1 MSSLSIMKHLVLNLL
16 LLFIGCLYCAAQSP
30 VRELEK
36 LKLILKDKSQ
46 LDARKQRRID
56 FLKVSLENKG
66 LDLKDKYLI
75 NLQLYN
81 EYKSFQYDKAFYYAH
96 QLQQLSHQL
105 KDPAKIAYAKLKL
118 GFILLSSG
126 MFKETFDSL
135 STLKIK
141 QLPDSVKR
149 EYYLLSARTY
159 YDLADFD
166 QDDYYTRIYKTK
178 ASLYVDS
185 ALKLCNIHSF
195 EYTYYSG
202 LKLIKAGD
210 LAHAIP
216 KLSSLMNNKRLSDHQ
231 YAITASTLSDIY
243 IQYHQNHIAIKL
255 LINASISDIK
265 SSTKE
270 AAAMLNLAQLL
281 NKSNNIADAYLLI
294 KAAMDDAIYY
304 GARQR
309 KVQVSAILPVIASA
323 RILHEQKQ
331 KQMLF
336 FYCALLTIL
345 SITIIGFTLIIYKQ
359 LKRIKAVDKL
369 VLEANARLRNTI
381 EKLNETEKIKE
392 EYIGYY
398 LHIISDYLNK
408 LEKIKSSI
416 AQRLTT
422 KKFDEIKV
430 LVGNINL
437 KKEREELFSNFD
449 KAFLKLFPN
458 FVTEFNA
465 LFPAEHQVRLLPHQL
480 LNTDLRIFALIRLGV
495 NDPDKLARILEY
507 SLNTIYNYRTRIKNK
522 SNHPDGFETAI
533 LNIKAV

>member
-1 MSSLSIMKHLVLNLL
+1 MSSLNIMKHLVLNLT

-30 VRELEK
+30 ARDLEK
-36 LKLILKDKSQ
+36 LKLVLKEKPQ
-46 LDARKQRRID
+46 LDAQKQARID
-56 FLKVSLENKG
+56 FLKASLTHQES
-66 LDLKDKYLI
+66 DLKGEYLI
-75 NLQLYN
+75 CLKLYN

-96 QLQQLSHQL
+96 QLQRISNQL

-135 STLKIK
+135 STLKTK
-141 QLPDSVKR
+141 HLPDSVKR
-149 EYYLLSARTY
+149 EYYLLNARTY

-166 QDDYYTRIYKTK
+166 QDDYYTKIYKTK

-185 ALKLCNIHSF
+185 ALKLCDIHSF
-195 EYTYYSG
+195 DYAYYSG

-210 LAHAIP
+210 LEHAVI
-216 KLSSLMNNKRLSDHQ
+216 KLKSLIRSKQLSEHE

-243 IQYHQNHIAIKL
+243 IQYHQPDVAIRL
-255 LINASISDIK
+255 LINASIADIK
-265 SSTKE
+265 SATKE

-281 NKSNNIADAYLLI
+281 NKKPYTEDAYLLI
-294 KAAMDDAIYY
+294 RAAMDDAVYY

-323 RILHEQKQ
+323 RILHEQEQ

-336 FYCALLTIL
+336 FYCTLLTIL
-345 SITIIGFTLIIYKQ
+345 SIIIIVFAIIVCKQ
-359 LKRIKAVDKL
+359 LKRIKAADKL

-381 EKLNETEKIKE
+381 EKLNEAEKIKE

-416 AQRLTT
+416 TQRLTT

-449 KAFLKLFPN
+449 KAFLQLFPN

-465 LFPAEHQVRLLPHQL
+465 LFPVEYQVKLLPHQL

-522 SNHPDGFETAI
+522 SSHPDKFEAAI
-533 LNIKAV
+533 LNIKAI

>member
-1 MSSLSIMKHLVLNLL
+1 MKHLVLNLT

-30 VRELEK
+30 ATEIEK
-36 LKLILKDKSQ
+36 LKLILKEKSK
-46 LDARKQRRID
+46 LDAQKQRRID
-56 FLKVSLENKG
+56 FLKASLEYKA
-66 LDLKDKYLI
+66 LDLKDQYLI
-75 NLQLYN
+75 NLKLYN
-81 EYKSFQYDKAFYYAH
+81 EYKSFQYDKAFHYAN
-96 QLQQLSHQL
+96 QLQRISNQL
-105 KDPAKIAYAKLKL
+105 KDPTKIAYAKLKT

-126 MFKETFDSL
+126 MFKETFDTL
-135 STLKIK
+135 RTLKIN

-149 EYYLLSARTY
+149 EYYLLNARTY

-166 QDDYYTRIYKTK
+166 QDDYYSKIYQSN

-185 ALKLCNIHSF
+185 ALKLCEISSF
-195 EYTYYSG
+195 DYAYYSG

-210 LAHAIP
+210 LEHAML
-216 KLSSLMNNKRLSDHQ
+216 KLNSLIHSHRLSEHQ

-243 IQYHQNHIAIKL
+243 IQYHQNQVAINL
-255 LINASISDIK
+255 LIKASVADIK

-281 NKSNNIADAYLLI
+281 HKRNKTEDAYLLI
-294 KAAMDDAIYY
+294 KAAMDDAVYY

-323 RILHEQKQ
+323 RILHEQQQ

-345 SITIIGFTLIIYKQ
+345 SITIIVFASIIYKQ
-359 LKRIKAVDKL
+359 LKRIKAAEKL
-369 VLEANARLRNTI
+369 VLEANATLINTI
-381 EKLNETEKIKE
+381 EKLNEAEKIKE

-398 LHIISDYLNK
+398 LQIISDYLNK
-408 LEKIKSSI
+408 MEKIKSSI
-416 AQRLTT
+416 TQRLTT
-422 KKFDEIKV
+422 KKFDEIKI

-458 FVTEFNA
+458 FITEFNA
-465 LFPAEHQVRLLPHQL
+465 MFPVEHQVRLLPAQL

-522 SNHPDGFETAI
+522 SNNPDGFEAAI
-533 LNIKAV
+533 LSIKAI

>member
-1 MSSLSIMKHLVLNLL
+1 MSSLNIMKYLVLNLT

-30 VRELEK
+30 ARDIEK
-36 LKLILKDKSQ
+36 LKLVLREKPQ
-46 LDARKQRRID
+46 LDAQKKSRID
-56 FLKVSLENKG
+56 FLKTSLTLKE
-66 LDLKDKYLI
+66 LDLKDEYLI
-75 NLQLYN
+75 CLKLYN

-96 QLQQLSHQL
+96 QLQRISNEL

-141 QLPDSVKR
+141 HLPDSVKR

-166 QDDYYTRIYKTK
+166 QDDYYTKIYKTK

-185 ALKLCNIHSF
+185 ALKLCDISSF
-195 EYTYYSG
+195 NYAYYSG

-210 LAHAIP
+210 LKHAIP
-216 KLSSLMNNKRLSDHQ
+216 KLKSLIHSKQLSEHE

-243 IQYHQNHIAIKL
+243 IQYHQPDMAIKL
-255 LINASISDIK
+255 LINASIADIK

-281 NKSNNIADAYLLI
+281 NKGTQLEDAYLLI
-294 KAAMDDAIYY
+294 KAAMDDAVYY

-309 KVQVSAILPVIASA
+309 KVQVSAILPVIAGA
-323 RILHEQKQ
+323 RILREQEQ

-345 SITIIGFTLIIYKQ
+345 SITIIIFAIIIYKQ
-359 LKRIKAVDKL
+359 LKRIKAADKL
-369 VLEANARLRNTI
+369 VLEANARLINTI
-381 EKLNETEKIKE
+381 EKLNEAEKIKE

-416 AQRLTT
+416 TQRLTT

-465 LFPAEHQVRLLPHQL
+465 LFPVEYQVRLLPHQL

-522 SNHPDGFETAI
+522 SNHPDKFETAI
-533 LNIKAV
+533 MAIKAI

>member
-1 MSSLSIMKHLVLNLL
+1 MKLLILNLL
-16 LLFIGCLYCAAQSP
+16 LLAIGCLNCAAQSP
-30 VRELEK
+30 VREIEK
-36 LKLILKDKSQ
+36 LKLVLKEKSQ
-46 LDARKQRRID
+46 LDAQKHRRID
-56 FLKVSLENKG
+56 FLKASLDQRQLSLEG
-66 LDLKDKYLI
+66 EYLI
-75 NLQLYN
+75 YLKLYN

-96 QLQQLSHQL
+96 QLQRISGQL

-141 QLPDSVKR
+141 HLPDSVKR
-149 EYYLLSARTY
+149 EYYLLNARTY

-166 QDDYYTRIYKTK
+166 QDDYYTRIYTSK

-185 ALKLCNIHSF
+185 ALKLCAINSF
-195 EYTYYSG
+195 EYSYYGG

-210 LAHAIP
+210 LGRAIL
-216 KLSSLMNNKRLSDHQ
+216 KLKSLINSKRLSYHQ

-243 IQYHQNHIAIKL
+243 IRHHQNHIAVKL
-255 LINASISDIK
+255 LINASIADIK

-281 NKSNNIADAYLLI
+281 NKYNNTEDAYLFI
-294 KAAMDDAIYY
+294 KAAMDDAVNY

-323 RILHEQKQ
+323 RILHEQEQ
-331 KQMLF
+331 KRMLF

-345 SITIIGFTLIIYKQ
+345 SITIIGFAIIIYKQ
-359 LKRIKAVDKL
+359 LKRIKAADKL

-381 EKLNETEKIKE
+381 EKLNEAEKIKE

-422 KKFDEIKV
+422 KKFDEIKI

-458 FVTEFNA
+458 FVTEFNT
-465 LFPAEHQVRLLPHQL
+465 LFPAEYQVRLPPHQL

-522 SNHPDGFETAI
+522 SNNPDGFEAAI
-533 LNIKAV
+533 LNIKAI